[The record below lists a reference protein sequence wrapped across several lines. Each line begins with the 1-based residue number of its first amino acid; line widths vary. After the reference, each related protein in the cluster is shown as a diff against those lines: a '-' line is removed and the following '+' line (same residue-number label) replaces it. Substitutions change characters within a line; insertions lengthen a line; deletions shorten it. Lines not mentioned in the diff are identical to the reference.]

1 MRPDRKNHLSL
12 RRHISLERGARQRKT
27 VERNLMT
34 VAGAL
39 DEIGAS
45 DEPSHK
51 TRRRLVIEPAW
62 MIDLLDAA
70 VIHDG
75 NSIGCHHGFGLV
87 MRHVNGGYAKFVM
100 QSPNF
105 KPHLLS
111 QCRIQVGQ
119 RFVKQEDGGPDNNR
133 AG

>member
-1 MRPDRKNHLSL
+1 MWPDRKHHLSL
-12 RRHISLERGARQRKT
+12 RRHISLERGPGQPKT
-27 VERNLMT
+27 IERNLIP

-51 TRRRLVIEPAW
+51 TRRRPVIERAW

-70 VIHDG
+70 MIHDG
-75 NSIGCHHGFGLV
+75 NSIGGHHGFGLV

-100 QSPNF
+100 QSANF
-105 KPHLLS
+105 K
-111 QCRIQVGQ
+111 
-119 RFVKQEDGGPDNNR
+119 
-133 AG
+133 